1 MSRPLPTGV
10 VLRPRRPDDLSA
22 LGALLAAQQA
32 ETEYP
37 LRWPLPMGVA
47 RFLQREGELAAWVAE
62 VDGDV
67 AGHVAVG
74 ATDHEDDLTAA
85 VRDAVGHDDTA
96 LVTVLF
102 VGRGSTGRGVGGAL
116 LDAATDWI
124 RAQGLTPVLDV
135 VPTHARAIDLYTAR
149 GWREVG
155 RLRPAWLAEH
165 RPDLLLMALD

>member
-1 MSRPLPTGV
+1 MTRPLPSGV

-47 RFLQREGELAAWVAE
+47 AFLQRQGELAAWVAE

-74 ATDHEDDLTAA
+74 ASDQEDDLRAA
-85 VRDAVGHDDTA
+85 LCDAVGHERTA

-116 LDAATDWI
+116 LETATDWI
-124 RAQGLTPVLDV
+124 RAEGLTPVLDV
-135 VPTHARAIDLYTAR
+135 VPTHARAVDLYTAR

-155 RLRPAWLAEH
+155 RLRPTWLPDH